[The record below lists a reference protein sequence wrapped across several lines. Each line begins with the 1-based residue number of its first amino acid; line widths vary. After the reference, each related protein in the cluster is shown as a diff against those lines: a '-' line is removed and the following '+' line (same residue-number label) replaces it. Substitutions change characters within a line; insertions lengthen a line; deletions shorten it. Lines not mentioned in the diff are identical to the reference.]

1 MREFTVPAAVE
12 PYPGSMADIVV
23 DRART
28 SPDTA
33 MFARRDGETW
43 TDVSAAQFLAEC
55 TALAKGL
62 IAAGIGPGDRVGLM
76 SRTRYE
82 WTLADHAIW
91 FAGAVTVPIYETSS
105 AEQVAWILSDS
116 EAKAVFVEADHH
128 AATVASVA
136 DRAPACTAT
145 WVFDGGGLDALADS
159 GTDVS
164 DDAVDAAHGSRTAAD
179 VATIIYTSGTTGRP
193 KGCELTHGNF
203 IDLCRNAESSLW
215 EVLHME
221 GASTLL
227 FLPLAHIF
235 ARFIQAL
242 CVVTGVRMG
251 HQPDP
256 KDLLPALGSYHP
268 TFILSVPRVFEKVY
282 NSAEQ
287 KATADGKGKI
297 FAAAA
302 QTAIDWSKAQ
312 DTGGPG
318 LLLNAKH
325 KLFDK
330 LVYVKLRD
338 RLGGQVKYAVS
349 GGAPLGERLG
359 HFFRG
364 IGLIVLE
371 GYGLTETTAPS
382 TVNVPERVKIGSVG
396 KPIPGCGVRIE
407 DDGEISLS
415 GVNVLVGY
423 YKNESATSEAI
434 VDGWFH
440 TGDIGELDD
449 EGYLRITGRKKE
461 IIVTAGGKNVA
472 PAQLEDR
479 IRAHP
484 IVGQC
489 MVVGDQ
495 RAFVAALV
503 TLDPEMLPLWL
514 DNHGKPETMTAGEA
528 AEDPDVLAA
537 IQSAVDDANTLV
549 SRAESIR
556 KFSVLPA
563 DFTEETG
570 HLTPSMKLKRNVV
583 LKDYQA
589 QVDKLYAG

>member
-1 MREFTVPAAVE
+1 M
-12 PYPGSMADIVV
+12 
-23 DRART
+23 
-28 SPDTA
+28 
-33 MFARRDGETW
+33 
-43 TDVSAAQFLAEC
+43 
-55 TALAKGL
+55 
-62 IAAGIGPGDRVGLM
+62 
-76 SRTRYE
+76 
-82 WTLADHAIW
+82 
-91 FAGAVTVPIYETSS
+91 
-105 AEQVAWILSDS
+105 
-116 EAKAVFVEADHH
+116 
-128 AATVASVA
+128 
-136 DRAPACTAT
+136 
-145 WVFDGGGLDALADS
+145 FDGGGLDALVDS
-159 GTDVS
+159 GADVP
-164 DDAVDAAHGSRTAAD
+164 DDAVDAAHGGRTPD
-179 VATIIYTSGTTGRP
+179 DLATIIYTSGTTGRP

-203 IDLCRNAESSLW
+203 IDLCRNAESALW

-242 CVVTGVRMG
+242 CVTTGVRMG

-256 KDLLPALGSYHP
+256 KDLLPALGTFRP

-287 KATADGKGKI
+287 KATAEGKGKI

-302 QTAIDWSKAQ
+302 QTAIDWSTSQ

-318 LLLNAKH
+318 LLLRAKH
-325 KLFDK
+325 AVFDK

-338 RLGGQVKYAVS
+338 RLGGQVTYAVS

-382 TVNVPERVKIGSVG
+382 TVNVPERVKIGTVG
-396 KPIPGCGVRIE
+396 KPIPGCAVRIE
-407 DDGEISLS
+407 DDGEVCLS
-415 GVNVLVGY
+415 GVNVLRGY
-423 YKNESATSEAI
+423 FNNPTATADAI

-503 TLDPEMLPLWL
+503 TLDPEMLPIWL
-514 DNHGKPETMTAGEA
+514 QNARQARDDRPRQA

-537 IQSAVDDANTLV
+537 IQCAIDDANTLV
-549 SRAESIR
+549 SKAESIR
-556 KFSVLPA
+556 KFSVLPV
-563 DFTEETG
+563 DFTEESG

-583 LKDYQA
+583 LKDYEA
-589 QVDKLYAG
+589 QVEKLYAR

>member
-1 MREFTVPAAVE
+1 
-12 PYPGSMADIVV
+12 MADIVV

-28 SPDTA
+28 TPDAA
-33 MFARRDGETW
+33 MFSRREGETW
-43 TDVSAAQFLAEC
+43 ADVTAAEFLAEA

-62 IAAGIGPGDRVGLM
+62 LASGIEPGDRVGLM

-116 EAKAVFVEADHH
+116 GCKAVFVEAEHH
-128 AATVASVA
+128 ARTVAGVA
-136 DRAPACTAT
+136 DRTPTVHRDLGLRRRGAGHP
-145 WVFDGGGLDALADS
+145 GGLRRRRRRRR
-159 GTDVS
+159 GRRGPRQPYRRGPG
-164 DDAVDAAHGSRTAAD
+164 DDHLHL
-179 VATIIYTSGTTGRP
+179 GTTGRP

-203 IDLCRNAESSLW
+203 IELCRNAEASLW
-215 EVLHME
+215 DVLHME
-221 GASTLL
+221 GAATLL

-242 CVVTGVRMG
+242 CVTTGVRMG

-256 KDLLPALGSYHP
+256 KDLLPALGSYRP

-287 KATADGKGKI
+287 KATSEGKGKI

-318 LLLNAKH
+318 VVLSLKH
-325 KLFDK
+325 RLFDK

-338 RLGGQVKYAVS
+338 RLGGRVKYAVS

-364 IGLIVLE
+364 IGLVVLE
-371 GYGLTETTAPS
+371 GYGLTETTAPA
-382 TVNVPERVKIGSVG
+382 TVNVPERVKIGTVG

-407 DDGEISLS
+407 DDGEVSLS
-415 GVNVLVGY
+415 GVNILRGY
-423 YKNESATSEAI
+423 FNNPAATADAI

-440 TGDIGELDD
+440 TGDLGELDD

-461 IIVTAGGKNVA
+461 IIVTAAGKNVA

-479 IRAHP
+479 LRAHP

-503 TLDPEMLPLWL
+503 TLDPEMLPIWL
-514 DNHGKPETMTAGEA
+514 QNAGKPEMSAAEA
-528 AEDPDVLAA
+528 AEDPTCWQRSRPPSTTRTPWCPGRSPSASSRCCPSTSPRRAA
-537 IQSAVDDANTLV
+537 T
-549 SRAESIR
+549 
-556 KFSVLPA
+556 
-563 DFTEETG
+563 
-570 HLTPSMKLKRNVV
+570 
-583 LKDYQA
+583 
-589 QVDKLYAG
+589 

>member
-1 MREFTVPAAVE
+1 VREFTVPPAVE
-12 PYPGSMADIVV
+12 PYPGSMADILV
-23 DRART
+23 DRARNA
-28 SPDTA
+28 PDAA

-43 TDVSAAQFLAEC
+43 SDVSAAQHLAEA
-55 TALAKGL
+55 TSVAKGL
-62 IAAGIGPGDRVGLM
+62 IAAGITPGDRVGLM

-91 FAGAVTVPIYETSS
+91 LAGGVTVPIYETSS

-116 EAKAVFVEADHH
+116 GAKAVFVEAAHH
-128 AATVASVA
+128 KQVVETVA
-136 DRAPACTAT
+136 DRVPACAHT
-145 WVFDGGGLDALADS
+145 WVFDEGGLDSLVDDGADV
-159 GTDVS
+159 G
-164 DDAVDAAHGSRTAAD
+164 DDTVDAAHGTRTAAD
-179 VATIIYTSGTTGRP
+179 LATIIYTSGTTGRP

-203 IDLCRNAESSLW
+203 IDLCRNAEASLW

-242 CVVTGVRMG
+242 CVVTGVKMG

-256 KDLLPALGSYHP
+256 KDLVPALGTYHP

-282 NSAEQ
+282 NAAEQ
-287 KATADGKGKI
+287 KATGEGKGKI

-318 LLLNAKH
+318 LLLRAKH
-325 KLFDK
+325 ALFDK

-338 RLGGQVKYAVS
+338 RLGGKVKYAVS

-371 GYGLTETTAPS
+371 GYGLTETTAPA
-382 TVNVPERVKIGSVG
+382 TVNVPERVKIGTVG

-407 DDGEISLS
+407 DDGEVSLS
-415 GVNVLVGY
+415 GVNVLRGY
-423 YKNESATSEAI
+423 YNNPTATAEAI

-440 TGDIGELDD
+440 TGDLGELDD

-484 IVGQC
+484 IVSQC
-489 MVVGDQ
+489 MVVGDK
-495 RAFVAALV
+495 RAFVAALI
-503 TLDPEMLPLWL
+503 TLDAEMLPVWL
-514 DNHGKPETMTAGEA
+514 ENQGKPAMSNAEA
-528 AEDPDVLAA
+528 AQDPDVLAA
-537 IQSAVDDANTLV
+537 IQSAIDDANTSV
-549 SRAESIR
+549 SKAESIR
-556 KFSVLPA
+556 KFSVLP
-563 DFTEETG
+563 DDWTEDTG

-583 LKDYQA
+583 LKDYET
-589 QVDKLYAG
+589 QVEKLYT

>member
-1 MREFTVPAAVE
+1 MREFTVPPAVE
-12 PYPGSMADIVV
+12 AYPGTMADILV
-23 DRART
+23 DRARNA
-28 SPDTA
+28 PDAA
-33 MFARRDGETW
+33 MFARRDGDEW
-43 TDVSAAQFLAEC
+43 RDVSAAEHLAEA
-55 TALAKGL
+55 TTLAKGL
-62 IAAGIGPGDRVGLM
+62 VAAGIAPGDRVAIM

-91 FAGAVTVPIYETSS
+91 LAGGVSVPIYETSS

-116 EAKAVFVEADHH
+116 GAKAVFVEAAHH
-128 AATVASVA
+128 RSTVEAVA
-136 DRAPACTAT
+136 DRVPACAHT
-145 WVFDGGGLDALADS
+145 WVFDEGGLDTLAEL
-159 GTDVS
+159 GADVA
-164 DDAVDAAHGSRTAAD
+164 DDAVDAAHGGRGAGD
-179 VATIIYTSGTTGRP
+179 LATIIYTSGTTGRP

-203 IDLCRNAESSLW
+203 IDLCRNAEASLW

-256 KDLLPALGSYHP
+256 KELVDALGGFRP

-287 KATADGKGKI
+287 KATGEGKGKI

-302 QTAIDWSKAQ
+302 QTAIDWSRAQ
-312 DTGGPG
+312 DSGGPG
-318 LLLNAKH
+318 VLLRAKH
-325 KLFDK
+325 ALFDR

-338 RLGGQVKYAVS
+338 RLGGKVRYAVS

-371 GYGLTETTAPS
+371 GYGLTETTAPA

-407 DDGEISLS
+407 DDGEICLS
-415 GVNVLVGY
+415 GVNVLRGY
-423 YKNESATSEAI
+423 YNNPTATSESI
-434 VDGWFH
+434 VDGWFR
-440 TGDIGELDD
+440 TGDLGELDD

-484 IVGQC
+484 LISQC
-489 MVVGDQ
+489 MVVGDK

-503 TLDPEMLPLWL
+503 TLDPEMLPVWL
-514 DNHGKPETMTAGEA
+514 ENQGKPAMSPAEA
-528 AEDPDVLAA
+528 ATDADVLAA
-537 IQSAVDDANTLV
+537 VQSAIDDANTLV
-549 SRAESIR
+549 SKAESIR
-556 KFSVLPA
+556 KFTVLTD
-563 DFTEETG
+563 DFTEASG

-583 LKDYQA
+583 LKDYEA
-589 QVDKLYAG
+589 QVEKLYG